1 MGYHV
6 INGEKFF
13 VHGGDIA
20 IIDYNIPHKFIC
32 SEKHLDIINCIF
44 KPSLYFKATENF
56 KSFSDLLN
64 TYIFMPFSDF
74 SFKNFTITHFSGND
88 KMLIDNI
95 FDKIF
100 YEYSYKKYG
109 FLQILRGYVIELI
122 SHIIRNNAQINT
134 PANDDTVIKYFTE
147 YIIKNYSKH
156 ISTDDFAKNAF
167 LSKSQFCR
175 RFKKYT
181 SLTITDFIQKT
192 RTEEACRLLLTTNR
206 KIEDIGESVG
216 YRDLKFFNQVFK
228 RYTGKTP
235 SEFRKNK

>member
-1 MGYHV
+1 MNEIIEKKSILYTCSDIYINRAIVDTQCNYHSHNFIEIAYVKSGMGYHV

-20 IIDYNIPHKFIC
+20 IIDYNISHKFIC

-100 YEYSYKKYG
+100 YEY
-109 FLQILRGYVIELI
+109 
-122 SHIIRNNAQINT
+122 T
-134 PANDDTVIKYFTE
+134 
-147 YIIKNYSKH
+147 IKNTVFYKSCAVM
-156 ISTDDFAKNAF
+156 S
-167 LSKSQFCR
+167 LSLSH
-175 RFKKYT
+175 T
-181 SLTITDFIQKT
+181 L
-192 RTEEACRLLLTTNR
+192 
-206 KIEDIGESVG
+206 
-216 YRDLKFFNQVFK
+216 
-228 RYTGKTP
+228 
-235 SEFRKNK
+235 